1 MVGDFNSLCPQDSSD
16 VILKSIKNSNLHF
29 NLNETPFSVYITIRK
44 KYLKFPQSFVNGNQV
59 DLKPE
64 YSEIGSKA
72 VDLVLVEENAIL
84 KAKIEEQDTAKRG
97 DEEIVRDLADKLA
110 LAKSEISDYMSKNR
124 SLEKVGMDRLEQ
136 IEAAKTVTKKLNDE
150 LCRSKNE
157 VGKIKKELKAN
168 EKEIYNLKN
177 KVDNLEDKANKI
189 KSEKYELSREISKL
203 KNEIKQQERKA
214 KKIVET
220 NNNKSTKAEFK
231 CDECDESFI
240 STAEMK
246 NHKQVSHASVSNSEC
261 DKIIESE
268 ATDDHIPEEANRI
281 SISSSANL
289 ATTSAPSS
297 TLFESDATVSST
309 VPTSK
314 CSFASITPPRL
325 PSSTDTSNSSAD
337 SEAQNEMEC
346 DICTELFTHDDDLKK
361 HIKAEHKNFNYNC
374 KLCDKSFTTY
384 EDHINHR
391 HDEGHLNLSKGV
403 RDEFMVKVGN
413 ECSECQISETQGN
426 THYYFCENDDHM
438 DIFEHIWNLRQRG
451 SMQL

>member
-177 KVDNLEDKANKI
+177 KVDNL
-189 KSEKYELSREISKL
+189 
-203 KNEIKQQERKA
+203 
-214 KKIVET
+214 
-220 NNNKSTKAEFK
+220 
-231 CDECDESFI
+231 
-240 STAEMK
+240 
-246 NHKQVSHASVSNSEC
+246 
-261 DKIIESE
+261 
-268 ATDDHIPEEANRI
+268 
-281 SISSSANL
+281 
-289 ATTSAPSS
+289 
-297 TLFESDATVSST
+297 
-309 VPTSK
+309 
-314 CSFASITPPRL
+314 
-325 PSSTDTSNSSAD
+325 
-337 SEAQNEMEC
+337 
-346 DICTELFTHDDDLKK
+346 
-361 HIKAEHKNFNYNC
+361 
-374 KLCDKSFTTY
+374 
-384 EDHINHR
+384 
-391 HDEGHLNLSKGV
+391 
-403 RDEFMVKVGN
+403 
-413 ECSECQISETQGN
+413 
-426 THYYFCENDDHM
+426 
-438 DIFEHIWNLRQRG
+438 
-451 SMQL
+451 